1 MKNIYKEIDEKQASK
16 AAELKELEAKKDA
29 AKQAAEEAA
38 RRLEEAA
45 KSGTVDEYADAK
57 AESRRAED
65 KAEFYRMRVL
75 ALKSDSLFTEKEKEY
90 FTSEIQK
97 DVTSKMPAELSKLKQ
112 SIQKTVEIAEERR
125 ARIEAAAEYYKVV
138 TGGKSYPNIE
148 IELLKFDRMIN
159 FLKAE
164 QNRPVI
170 QIN

>member
-1 MKNIYKEIDEKQASK
+1 MKNIYKQIDEKQASR
-16 AAELKELEAKKDA
+16 AAELKELETKQDA
-29 AKQAAEEAA
+29 AKQAAKEAE
-38 RRLEEAA
+38 RKLEEATT
-45 KSGTVDEYADAK
+45 SGTVDEYADAK

-75 ALKSDSLFTEKEKEY
+75 ALKSEPLFTEDEKKY

-97 DVTSKMPAELSKLKQ
+97 DVINKTPAEVAKLKQ
-112 SIQKTVEIAEERR
+112 LIQKTIDTAEERR

-164 QNRPVI
+164 QNSPAL